1 MIDAGVLDDIGLCCF
16 GRLGP
21 ETVSGV
27 LSGVNDGGIL
37 SLPISTGE
45 LDEDESVRFLRVK
58 NSQYSSLFT
67 NIVRLLNLENR
78 SDNMTAANNTIAT

>member
-1 MIDAGVLDDIGLCCF
+1 MIDAGVSDDIGLCCF

-27 LSGVNDGGIL
+27 LSAVNDGGIL
-37 SLPISTGE
+37 SLTISTGE

-58 NSQYSSLFT
+58 KLSILILFH
-67 NIVRLLNLENR
+67 
-78 SDNMTAANNTIAT
+78 